1 MERRKGYG
9 RRKGMSRRKS
19 GRVRQKVVGKGG
31 EWDGNGSGKRHGR
44 REPMRTPGLT
54 SENVLMTFFKKY
66 FWPFPPKFLLFSLPN
81 FLMTFLIIY
90 T

>member
-54 SENVLMTFFKKY
+54 SENVLMTFLRNIFGHFPQNSYY
-66 FWPFPPKFLLFSLPN
+66 FPCQIF
-81 FLMTFLIIY
+81 
-90 T
+90 